1 MATKSI
7 TLDDIW
13 NAMSSAKVEYEKHD
27 LLPQL
32 PGNISQTVTLNRPIT
47 DFDFISIEAGDDV
60 NNNPDNSLKLLLVN
74 SITYNRAYMDSTF
87 ENNGAT
93 PGNGANINFDSGF
106 IYYMFVDATTFKI
119 IYQYNHYLKR
129 LYGWKSKIKWGGG
142 YCRLLKD
149 YITSVFTR
157 GCLLWHKLV

>member
-1 MATKSI
+1 MAKQNI

-13 NAMSSAKVEYEKHD
+13 NAMNGAKVEYEKHD

-32 PGNISQTVTLNRPIT
+32 PGNISQTITLNRPIT
-47 DFDFISIEAGDDV
+47 DFDFISIEAGDDT

-87 ENNGAT
+87 ENDGAT
-93 PGNGANINFDSGF
+93 PGNGANINFGSGF

-119 IYQYNHYLKR
+119 IYQCNHYLKR

-142 YCRLLKD
+142 IVGWLKTTLLQ
-149 YITSVFTR
+149 F
-157 GCLLWHKLV
+157 LLGGVCYGTN